1 MPDQL
6 VLGTLSDAPDAWCS
20 HDDLPA
26 WDGIDFSSCFRLRVL
41 NGIVPLTY
49 AAVSISVVSTALI
62 IALVRYVRKRRQ
74 HEPLKPVRRLS
85 RSSSRSRRPS
95 ISKAGPRAIAE
106 AENEV
111 ILSVVADQSPDLDS
125 RAVRSLAGA
134 NAGVVFEVE
143 DEDDRAKMPVSPHL
157 FLRSLFGCKLDIS
170 NVAGSLALLTLSAI
184 EFVQHRDETGGS
196 WLVSGVV
203 AWAITVAL
211 VLAKLAISYS
221 RRLNAL
227 SRPGAP
233 HRSVPT
239 AYNLIEFLVI
249 PWYCFSTVIQ
259 LFDMRSVLLGR
270 SRVAL
275 GRSVATFVVTVALFS
290 LEMFAPRPSQF
301 ASRSNKSRSTQD
313 SKLPKQP
320 ELHASLFSILTFSFM
335 ESFMFRSAFPKL
347 FNAPKLSMETVPDLR
362 PDDKTARVLLSYR
375 RDMTKAETTFPRAF
389 KKANLSVKLMWHFRR
404 ELLLQQAWSFF
415 KIAFVNMPALF
426 MRALLADVSKRGRGE
441 YAPVHVSFL
450 YAAGMAATQII
461 ASLASS
467 QTLYIGRRL
476 CIRMRSIIV
485 GEVFTKALRR
495 KDHSGRSN
503 AQKEAET
510 DDLDGKDV
518 TAKTEDEQL
527 DEIEE
532 DLEHAS
538 SGKIVNLISVDT
550 FRASEVA
557 AYLYQLWPESVVIL
571 CVTLWL
577 LWGVLGWSTLAGVA
591 VILLIAP
598 IQGLDAKL
606 FSKYQTRLLA
616 AADARLSLATEIIA
630 SIRIVKYFAW
640 EEKFAKKM
648 NEARRKELRA
658 LWYRSLTIVGGGVIS
673 FASPILISV
682 ATFIVH
688 TKVRHLDLTAETAF
702 TALALF
708 NVLRLPM
715 EMFSDLFVFAL
726 EAHIS
731 LKRINKFLAEPEST
745 KYAVLKAPS
754 AASDPVVGLV
764 NGNFC
769 WVEPEQA
776 TDDSTLFRLRDV
788 NVAFPLG
795 KLSLVLGPV
804 GSGKSTLLLSLLGE
818 TNKISGSA
826 FLPSPVV
833 RATGEDPSILTET
846 SAYAAQTPWLLS
858 DTIKQNILFG
868 SDLNESRYQMVLDAC
883 ALRPDLQQFEL
894 GDETEVGEKGTVL
907 SGGQKARISLA
918 RAMYSPAKYVLL
930 DDVLSAVDSHTAQH
944 LVSQCL
950 TGRIMRHRTCIL
962 VTHAV
967 DLCAPVASFVV
978 SLDNGTVVASGS
990 PEELALDKALDLA
1003 LNGTT
1008 TLQVQL
1014 ERTPLSANPS
1024 ESQITIEAVAQGCTD
1039 QEAIERREEERR
1051 AIQEKLKLVKDETQS
1066 EGAVSWDVYGMYFGA
1081 MGGWSWILAAF
1092 VFFALA
1098 QLFDVLVQLALRYWA
1113 NSYERKESLTVFA
1126 VHAARTA
1133 VARTRISAAPDAA
1146 FASQSAL
1153 GGHERDHEYWLRLYC
1168 ALALVAIT
1176 FSSMRFAFW
1185 LWRGVVASRVLYARL
1200 IERVLTAPIRFFDT
1214 TPTGR
1219 ILNRLSKDME
1229 TVDQDVAQTLMWF
1242 LLEIAMVIGI
1252 IGTISVALPSFLI
1265 AAFFI
1270 AIAYVVIGYLYLAS
1284 SRELKRSESV
1294 TKSPIFSTFGE
1305 VLNGVTTIRA
1315 YGDAARFT
1323 KQIFELVDINN
1334 RPFFALWQGNR
1345 WLSVRVDAAG
1355 AMVAFAAAV
1364 FVLVAHVTD
1373 PALAGFVVSFAITF
1387 TDRMLWVVRLYSQN
1401 EVNANSV
1408 ERVREYMT
1416 LDQERRDGIVPPAAW
1431 PSREGQIRVE
1441 NLTASYAPELGPV
1454 LKDLSFV
1461 VNPREKIGICG
1472 RTGSGKS
1479 TLGLSFFRFIEPTSG
1494 RIVIDG
1500 IDIGKLKLSELR
1512 SRLTIVA
1519 QESALFAGTLRFN
1532 LDPFDQ
1538 FEDADIWDA
1547 LVRVQMASPSTPLQ
1561 TPRASR
1567 PASPTARSSSLAS
1580 SNEDTTIADQAD
1592 EADRFVVKSLDMTV
1606 SEAGKNFSQGQRQL
1620 LALARGLLKL
1630 RHSNILI
1637 LDESTASLD
1646 SATDERIQKT
1656 IRDEMGEA
1664 IILCIAHRLHT
1675 VVDFD
1680 KVLVLGDGRVLEF
1693 DTPTRLLSDHESVF
1707 YDLAQKS
1714 GDFDELKRMALAK
1727 EERDRAK
1734 GPPRTS

>member
-1 MPDQL
+1 MPAQL
-6 VLGTLSDAPDAWCS
+6 VLGTSNDASDHWCQF
-20 HDDLPA
+20 DNDPI
-26 WDGIDFSSCFRLRVL
+26 WDGIDFSSCFRLRIL
-41 NGIVPLTY
+41 NGVAIT
-49 AAVSISVVSTALI
+49 TALVCI
-62 IALVRYVRKRRQ
+62 
-74 HEPLKPVRRLS
+74 
-85 RSSSRSRRPS
+85 
-95 ISKAGPRAIAE
+95 
-106 AENEV
+106 
-111 ILSVVADQSPDLDS
+111 
-125 RAVRSLAGA
+125 
-134 NAGVVFEVE
+134 
-143 DEDDRAKMPVSPHL
+143 
-157 FLRSLFGCKLDIS
+157 
-170 NVAGSLALLTLSAI
+170 
-184 EFVQHRDETGGS
+184 
-196 WLVSGVV
+196 
-203 AWAITVAL
+203 
-211 VLAKLAISYS
+211 KLAISFA
-221 RRLNAL
+221 RRVNAL
-227 SRPGAP
+227 SRPSAS
-233 HRSVPT
+233 HRSSPA
-239 AYNLIEFLVI
+239 AYTVIEFLVI
-249 PWYCFSTVIQ
+249 PWYCIFTMIQ

-270 SRVAL
+270 SRIAL
-275 GRSVATFVVTVALFS
+275 GRSVATFIVALVVS
-290 LEMFAPRPSQF
+290 TVELFAPRPSRF
-301 ASRSNKSRSTQD
+301 SSRSDGVRTAHD
-313 SKLPKQP
+313 SNLPKQP
-320 ELHASLFSILTFSFM
+320 ELHASLFSIMTFSFM
-335 ESFMFRSAFPKL
+335 EGFMFRSAFPKL
-347 FNAPKLSMETVPDLR
+347 LNAPKLSMDTVPDLR

-375 RDMTKAETTFPRAF
+375 RDMGRAEALFPRLF
-389 KKANLSVKLMWHFRR
+389 ERANLSVKLLWHFRR
-404 ELLLQQAWSFF
+404 ELLLQQAWSYF
-415 KIAFVNMPALF
+415 KIVFVNLPALF

-461 ASLASS
+461 ASLAGS
-467 QTLYIGRRL
+467 QALYIGRRI
-476 CIRMRSIIV
+476 CIRMRSIVV

-495 KDHSGRSN
+495 KDHSGRS
-503 AQKEAET
+503 
-510 DDLDGKDV
+510 
-518 TAKTEDEQL
+518 TAPKGDETEDDDKDTTKKSEDEEL

-550 FRASEVA
+550 YRASEVA
-557 AYLYQLWPESVVIL
+557 AYLHQLWPETFIL
-571 CVTLWL
+571 LFVTLYL
-577 LWGVLGWSTLAGVA
+577 LWGVLGWSTIAGVA
-591 VILLIAP
+591 VIILIAP

-606 FSKYQTRLLA
+606 FSKFQTRLLA

-640 EEKFAKKM
+640 EEKFAAKM
-648 NEARRKELRA
+648 NEARKKELRA
-658 LWYRSLTIVGGGVIS
+658 LWYRALTIVGGGVLS
-673 FASPILISV
+673 FASPVLISV
-682 ATFIVH
+682 ATFVVH

-708 NVLRLPM
+708 NVLRGPM
-715 EMFSDLFVFAL
+715 EMFTDMFVFAL

-731 LKRINKFLAEPEST
+731 LKRIGKFLSEPESN
-745 KYAVLKAPS
+745 KYSVLKAPS
-754 AASDPVVGLV
+754 AASDPTVGLV
-764 NGNFC
+764 NGNFA
-769 WVEPEQA
+769 WVEPDQVSA
-776 TDDSTLFRLRDV
+776 DPALFRLRDV
-788 NVAFPLG
+788 NVTFPIG

-818 TNKISGSA
+818 TNKLSGSA

-833 RATGEDPSILTET
+833 RATGEDPAVLTET

-868 SDLNESRYQMVLDAC
+868 SDFNERRYNMVLDAC
-883 ALRPDLQQFEL
+883 ALRPDLKQFEL

-944 LVSQCL
+944 LVAQCL

-967 DLCAPVASFVV
+967 DLCIPVASFVV
-978 SLDNGTVVASGS
+978 SLDNGSVIASGT
-990 PEELALDKALDLA
+990 PEELALDKDLG
-1003 LNGTT
+1003 LTSKT
-1008 TLQVQL
+1008 SEMLQDVVT
-1014 ERTPLSANPS
+1014 ERQPLSANPS

-1051 AIQEKLKLVKDETQS
+1051 AVQEKLKLIKDETQS

-1081 MGGWSWILAAF
+1081 MGGWSSVLVAF
-1092 VFFALA
+1092 AFFGIA
-1098 QLFDVLVQLALRYWA
+1098 QLFDVLVQLALRFWA
-1113 NSYERKESLTVFA
+1113 NSYEQKESVVLFS
-1126 VHAARTA
+1126 A
-1133 VARTRISAAPDAA
+1133 VALRSAVAKTRIAASA
-1146 FASQSAL
+1146 SAGPTMSESGPVI
-1153 GGHERDHEYWLRLYC
+1153 GGHEHDHTYWLKMYC
-1168 ALALVAIT
+1168 MLAVVSIF
-1176 FSSMRFAFW
+1176 FSSLRFGFW

-1242 LLEIAMVIGI
+1242 LLEICMVIGI
-1252 IGTISVALPSFLI
+1252 IGTISIALPSFLI

-1270 AIAYVVIGYLYLAS
+1270 AIAYIVIGYLYLAS

-1323 KQIFELVDINN
+1323 KQIFNLVDINN

-1345 WLSVRVDAAG
+1345 WLSVRVDVAG

-1373 PALAGFVVSFAITF
+1373 PALAGFVISFAITF

-1416 LDQERRDGIVPPAAW
+1416 LDQEKPDGMVPPAAW

-1441 NLTASYAPELGPV
+1441 RLTASYAPELGPV

-1461 VNPREKIGICG
+1461 LNPREKIGICG
-1472 RTGSGKS
+1472 RTGESTVFVCSGKS

-1532 LDPFDQ
+1532 LDPFGQ

-1547 LVRVQMASPSTPLQ
+1547 LVRVQMASPSTPQ
-1561 TPRASR
+1561 PTPRASR
-1567 PASPTARSSSLAS
+1567 PASPTVPPS
-1580 SNEDTTIADQAD
+1580 TTSTTTSAETTVAEPAD
-1592 EADRFVVKSLDMTV
+1592 EADRFVVKSLDMVV

-1630 RHSNILI
+1630 RHSNVLI

-1680 KVLVLGDGRVLEF
+1680 KILVLGDGQVLEF
-1693 DTPTRLLSDHESVF
+1693 DTPVKLMSDPESVF

-1714 GDFDELKRMALAK
+1714 GDFDELKRMAEAK
-1727 EERDRAK
+1727 EERDRRAV
-1734 GPPRTS
+1734 SS